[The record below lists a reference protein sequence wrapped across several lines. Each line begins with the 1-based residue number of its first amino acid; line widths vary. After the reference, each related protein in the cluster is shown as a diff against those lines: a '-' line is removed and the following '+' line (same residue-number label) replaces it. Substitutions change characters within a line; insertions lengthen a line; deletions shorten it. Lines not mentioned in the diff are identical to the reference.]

1 MCRLLSYL
9 GSSIQLDQLLYKPE
23 YSLIKQSYQP
33 REMTVALLNADG
45 FGVGWYH
52 PEKSVYPY
60 TYKNILPIWNDTNLP
75 QISRYVE
82 SKCILSYVRSATPGL
97 AVDLGNCQPFTYENL
112 MFLHNG
118 FIINFRE
125 TLYRPIRKSLSDH
138 IYQWIK
144 GNTDSEHIFA
154 LILTELER
162 QPTLSLDQAVAKVL
176 MQLRDLALEYQVRIA
191 INVTLSDG
199 KQLIASR
206 YTNYT
211 PLPSLYWL
219 RDDPNFADAVII
231 ASEPIFDGNWNSF
244 PENSI
249 LSVGEDL
256 EVNIYPVS

>member
-9 GSSIQLDQLLYKPE
+9 GPSIQLDKLLYKPE
-23 YSLIKQSYQP
+23 HSLIKQSYQP

-82 SKCILSYVRSATPGL
+82 SKCILSYVRSATTGL

-125 TLYRPIRKSLSDH
+125 TLYRPIRNKLSDH

-154 LILTELER
+154 LILTELEK
-162 QPTLSLDQAVAKVL
+162 QPTLSLEQAVAKVL
-176 MQLRDLALEYQVRIA
+176 IQLRDLALEYQVRIA
-191 INVTLSDG
+191 VNVTLSDG

-219 RDDPNFADAVII
+219 RDDPNFADAAII
-231 ASEPIFDGNWNSF
+231 ASEPIFDGNWNTF